1 VRVAFLGL
9 GLIGGSVAR
18 AIRRDVD
25 AAATLVA
32 WTPAGSGPRAA
43 LAEGVLDGVATDP
56 ADAIEGADLVVLAA
70 PATTCLELVGRLG
83 GPLRSALAPGATVTD
98 VASTKRA
105 IVARADAAG
114 LPFVGGHPMAG
125 REAAGYDTGSATLF
139 VGRPWVLV
147 PGAHARPADVTR
159 VEWLAAACGAT
170 PVRMDAPAHDAAVAA
185 ISHLP
190 LALSAALVE
199 AVVGEPGAP
208 DRPGWAIAAPLAAS
222 GWAGMTRLARG
233 DPSMGAAMLAT
244 NADETAAA
252 LRALRAAVDAWL
264 GLLEGPAGEDA
275 VRDRLA
281 AARDRLRAT
290 DDERGPR

>member
-1 VRVAFLGL
+1 MRIAFLGL

-18 AIRRDVD
+18 AVRRDVD

-32 WTPAGSGPRAA
+32 WTPTGVGPRTA
-43 LAEGVLDGVATDP
+43 LAEGVLDRVSSDP
-56 ADAIEGADLVVLAA
+56 ADAIEGADLIVIAG
-70 PATTCLELVGRLG
+70 PATAAIELVERLG
-83 GPLRSALAPGATVTD
+83 GPLRSALAADATVTD

-125 REAAGYDTGSATLF
+125 RETAGFDAGDATLF
-139 VGRPWVLV
+139 VGRPWIVV

-159 VEWLAAACGAT
+159 VEWLATACGAT
-170 PVRMDAPAHDAAVAA
+170 PVRMDAGTHDAAVAS

-199 AVVGEPGAP
+199 AVVGQPGAP
-208 DRPGWAIAAPLAAS
+208 DRSGWATAAPLAAS

-264 GLLEGPAGEDA
+264 DLLEGAAGEDA

-281 AARDRLRAT
+281 AARDRLRAA
-290 DDERGPR
+290 DHEHGPG

>member
-18 AIRRDVD
+18 ALRRDMA

-32 WTPAGSGPRAA
+32 WTPTGAGPRAA
-43 LAEGVLDGVATDP
+43 LAAGVLDRVATDP
-56 ADAIEGADLVVLAA
+56 TDAIDGAELIVLAA
-70 PATTCLELVGRLG
+70 SATDSIELVERLG
-83 GPLRSALAPGATVTD
+83 GPLRSALAPDATVTD

-105 IVARADAAG
+105 IVARADATG

-125 REAAGYDTGSATLF
+125 RETAGFDAGDATLLA
-139 VGRPWVLV
+139 GRPWVVV
-147 PGAHARPADVTR
+147 PGRHARPADVTK
-159 VEWLAAACGAT
+159 VEWLAVACGAR
-170 PVRMDAPAHDAAVAA
+170 PLRMDAKAHDTAVAS

-208 DRPGWAIAAPLAAS
+208 DRPGWATAAPLAAS

-252 LRALRAAVDAWL
+252 LRTLRATVDAWL
-264 GLLEGPAGEDA
+264 ALLEGTAGEDA
-275 VRDRLA
+275 LRDRLA
-281 AARDRLRAT
+281 AARERLRAA